1 MAVAPYTPEYA
12 AGGYG
17 DPHEEAGSILDAL
30 GRGRNNL
37 TGKTASTLAEQN
49 FNSAE
54 AQKNRDWETYMSNTA
69 YQRQVADM
77 KAAGINPAMAQLQG
91 GASTPSSAPAHS
103 SSSASAPS
111 LGFFHGLSMIAAAA
125 IGKGIQAK
133 AVSAAMA
140 AKTGHD
146 VVKNVD
152 KVIDSAK
159 AANSAKSVKPQLLSQ
174 READKNWAEFE
185 KWMDEAEKTG
195 PTWYKI

>member
-1 MAVAPYTPEYA
+1 MSVAPYTPEYA

-17 DPHEEAGSILDAL
+17 DPHEEAGSFLDAL

-54 AQKNRDWETYMSNTA
+54 AEKNRQWEAYMSNTA

-77 KAAGINPAMAQLQG
+77 KEAGINPAMAQLQG

-103 SSSASAPS
+103 SSSASVPS
-111 LGFFHGLSMIAAAA
+111 GGLMHGLAMIAAAA

-133 AVSAAMA
+133 AISAAMA
-140 AKTGHD
+140 AKNGHD

-159 AANSAKSVKPQLLSQ
+159 AANSASSVKSRTPIY
-174 READKNWAEFE
+174 EMADDEYDAYIHDRLGEFYR
-185 KWMDEAEKTG
+185 KRG
-195 PTWYKI
+195 Y